1 MAKEHVG
8 LDIPLYGLA
17 SGVETSDGGARGVEW
32 RHSGSPAVPGVTC
45 CISAGASLRFATTL
59 QGTVRFFA
67 GVALEDDGPSP
78 DSRDSAEFSISVL
91 SRRGQ
96 IVRQCTRRI
105 DRSGGKGEGAAE
117 EWKVSLGR
125 FRGEPIEITLSLA
138 TPGGEPRILRAA
150 LRNPALR
157 VEPPLPVSLARLAR
171 KALSTLRAEGMSG
184 IVCELARV
192 LDPDWGHRLRY
203 RFWLGRE
210 GRGASAGARGHSE
223 ALDSEVLTSVLID
236 VGADASHADV
246 LRLLDSVAGQ
256 SRANWEILAVVG
268 PSHDPT
274 TLPSLRRRA
283 HEDHRIRV
291 LEAGEDCAQALNR
304 ALDDATGTFVV
315 LLRPEGELAAGALAE
330 VTDFAQRYPEADV
343 IYSDE
348 DRRDARGRRSDP
360 FFKPDWSSDDVLS
373 YPYVGHL
380 CVFRTALAR
389 ALGGF
394 RSGICGAEDF
404 DLLLRLQRRAREI
417 RHVPR
422 VLWHR
427 RSESSPGLWPFARN
441 EAIDRRVVGDYLKE
455 TGADAEVTT
464 GLVPGTCRVKWR
476 IQGSPL
482 VSIII
487 PTRDRIHLL
496 RRCLAG
502 ILERT
507 AYRNVEVVV
516 VDNAS
521 VEPET
526 LEFLASCGA
535 RVVRDPE
542 PFNFARLCNVGV
554 RHTRGEHLLF
564 LNNDAEPC
572 DAEWLSAMLELSQ
585 RETVGAVGAKL
596 YYPDGRIQHLGIV
609 VGINGTAAQIFR
621 GAPADHPGY
630 FGAAYAIRECSAVT
644 GACLMT
650 RREVFETLGGFD
662 ETFAVNFNDV
672 DYCLRV
678 RERGFRVV
686 FTPYAR
692 LMHHEFATR
701 EREKWPP
708 EAERFRRRWVEPAWV
723 DPYYN
728 PNLSLRHTDCSVR
741 L

>member
-1 MAKEHVG
+1 MAKEHLG
-8 LDIPLYGLA
+8 LGIPLYGLA
-17 SGVETSDGGARGVEW
+17 SGGETSDGGARGVEW
-32 RHSGSPAVPGVTC
+32 RHSGSPAVPGITC
-45 CISAGASLRFATTL
+45 CISAGASLCFDATL
-59 QGTVRFFA
+59 RGTVWFSA
-67 GVALEDDGPSP
+67 GVSLEDDGRSP
-78 DSRDSAEFSISVL
+78 DSRDAAEISISVL

-96 IVRQCTRRI
+96 TIRQCTRRI

-117 EWKVSLGR
+117 EWKVPLGR
-125 FRGEPIEITLSLA
+125 FRGEPIELTLSLA
-138 TPGGEPRILRAA
+138 TPGGEPHTLRAA

-157 VEPPLPVSLARLAR
+157 VEPPLPVSLARLVR
-171 KALSTLRAEGMSG
+171 KAFSTLRAEGMSG
-184 IVCELARV
+184 IVCELARA
-192 LDPDWGHRLRY
+192 LDPDWGRRLRY
-203 RFWLGRE
+203 RFWLRRE
-210 GRGASAGARGHSE
+210 GKGTLAPARVHLE
-223 ALDSEVLTSVLID
+223 ALDSEVLTSFLIE
-236 VGADASHADV
+236 VGADAAHADL
-246 LRLLDSVAGQ
+246 LRLLDSVVGQ
-256 SRANWEILAVVG
+256 RCANWEILAVVG
-268 PSHDPT
+268 PSHDPM
-274 TLPSLRRRA
+274 TLTFLRRLA
-283 HEDHRIRV
+283 HDDHRIRV
-291 LEAGEDCAQALNR
+291 LEAGEDWAQALNR
-304 ALDDATGTFVV
+304 ALVDATGTFVV
-315 LLRPEGELAAGALAE
+315 LLRPEGELAVDALTE
-330 VTDFAQRYPEADV
+330 VTDFAHRYPEADV

-360 FFKPDWSSDDVLS
+360 FFKPDWSPDDLLS

-380 CVFRTALAR
+380 CVFRTTLAR

-394 RSGICGAEDF
+394 RSGIRGAEDF
-404 DLLLRLQRRAREI
+404 DLLLRVQRRARAI
-417 RHVPR
+417 RHMPR

-427 RSESSPGLWPFARN
+427 RSELSPGLVPFARN
-441 EAIDRRVVGDYLKE
+441 EAIDRRVIGEYLKE
-455 TGADAEVTT
+455 TGADAEVTP
-464 GLVPGTCRVKWR
+464 GLVPGTCRVRWR

-507 AYRNVEVVV
+507 AYRNVEVVI

-521 VEPET
+521 VEPAT
-526 LEFLASCGA
+526 LEFLESCGA
-535 RVVRDPE
+535 QIVRDPG

-585 RETVGAVGAKL
+585 RPGVGAVGAKL

-621 GAPADHPGY
+621 GAPADHSGY
-630 FGAAYAIRECSAVT
+630 FGGAFAIRECSAVT

-678 RERGFRVV
+678 RASGFRVM

-692 LMHHEFATR
+692 LIHHEFATR

-708 EAERFRRRWVEPAWV
+708 EAERFRRRWVEPAWQ
-723 DPYYN
+723 DPFYN